1 MNDTPNFEDAEREIQ
16 HLESHPSPDRE
27 GWTRRYRSR
36 ADGLHDV
43 EDVSPEGQVLR
54 VALVDARPSSPVSPV
69 RTRAI
74 VEAAEA
80 LEQALHERAE
90 QHVVG
95 RNAELADVEYLIEHG
110 GGLEGAIARE
120 CVRQL
125 VHALAIPSP
134 QWTRTPPS
142 EPGYYWVRRTDGEGD
157 QMEFL
162 VLAMPQVNETRSLEL
177 GDGTMDLSDVLGPE
191 WVWFPVRIE
200 EPPA

>member
-125 VHALAIPSP
+125 VHALALPSP
-134 QWTRTPPS
+134 QWTRTPPKGNGWYFLRFPIMGDDYRV
-142 EPGYYWVRRTDGEGD
+142 ETTKHDDGYWTPWSTEVDYQTST
-157 QMEFL
+157 L
-162 VLAMPQVNETRSLEL
+162 VDLEV
-177 GDGTMDLSDVLGPE
+177 DF
-191 WVWFPVRIE
+191 WPVRIE